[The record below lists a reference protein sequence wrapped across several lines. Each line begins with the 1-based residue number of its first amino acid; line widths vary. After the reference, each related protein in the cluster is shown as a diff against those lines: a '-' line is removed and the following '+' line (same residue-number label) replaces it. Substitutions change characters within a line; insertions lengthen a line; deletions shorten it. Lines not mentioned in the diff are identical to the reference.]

1 MGTIYKRGRIWWI
14 AYYRNNQQLCESTHS
29 TDVVEARRQLRI
41 REGKIS
47 EGIPITRRT
56 GQVRIAEILDSVL
69 TDYRLNGRRSTQD
82 AEIRVRLHLAP
93 AIGGRRASD
102 FTTADVQAYALSR
115 QKASAANG
123 QINRELA
130 LLKRGFRLAVQSGL
144 LAWRPHIPMLRESNV
159 RKGFFERD
167 QFDSVLRHIPEH
179 LHGFLITAY
188 ITGWRVSEI
197 RGLRWSNVDLQ
208 ARELR
213 LDPGESKNEEGRVF
227 PMTKELAQVLE
238 DWKRRQLDEQHA
250 YDRIVPW
257 VFWYRYRGK
266 VRPIG
271 DFGKRWDRACNL
283 AGVPGRIPHDCR
295 RTAVRNLIRA
305 GVPEVVA
312 MQMTGHRT
320 RAVFDRYNIVS
331 SRDLQSARDALERS
345 ADNYNFNYSVGFCP
359 PQSTEKN
366 NLCDLA
372 SELRI
377 RRPEVRILSG
387 VLVGC

>member
-14 AYYRNNQQLCESTHS
+14 AYYRNNQQLRESTHS
-29 TDVVEARRQLRI
+29 TDIAEARRQLRI

-56 GQVRIAEILDSVL
+56 GQVRIAEILDAVL
-69 TDYRLNGRRSTQD
+69 TDYRLNGRRSTSD
-82 AEIRVRLHLAP
+82 AETRVRLHLTP
-93 AIGGRRASD
+93 AIGQFRASE
-102 FTTADVQAYALSR
+102 FTTNDVRAYALSR
-115 QKASAANG
+115 QKAGASNG

-130 LLKRGFRLAVQSGL
+130 LLKRGFRLAVQNGL

-167 QFDSVLRHIPEH
+167 QFDAVLRHIPEH
-179 LHGFLITAY
+179 LPGFLITAY

-197 RGLRWSNVDLQ
+197 RGLRWTNVDLQ

-213 LDPGESKNEEGRVF
+213 LEPGESKNDDGRIF
-227 PMTKELAQVLE
+227 PMTEELAQVIE

-257 VFWYRYRGK
+257 VFWYRHGGQ

-271 DFGKRWDRACNL
+271 DFRKRWSRACEL
-283 AGVPGRIPHDCR
+283 AGVPGRIPHDFR

-312 MQMTGHRT
+312 MQLTGHRT

-331 SRDLQSARDALERS
+331 SRDLHSARDALERS
-345 ADNYNFNYSVGFCP
+345 AGKHNIDHNAGFEH
-359 PQSTEKN
+359 S
-366 NLCDLA
+366 
-372 SELRI
+372 
-377 RRPEVRILSG
+377 
-387 VLVGC
+387 

>member
-14 AYYRNNQQLCESTHS
+14 AYYRNNQQLRESTHG
-29 TDVVEARRQLRI
+29 TDVAEARRQLRI

-56 GQVRIAEILDSVL
+56 GQVRIAEILDAVL
-69 TDYRLNGRRSTQD
+69 TDYRLNDRRSIRN
-82 AEIRVRLHLAP
+82 AETRVRLHLAP
-93 AIGGRRASD
+93 AIGARRASE
-102 FTTADVQAYALSR
+102 FTTTDVRAYALSR
-115 QKASAANG
+115 QKAGAANG

-130 LLKRGFRLAVQSGL
+130 MLKRGFRLAVQSGL
-144 LAWRPHIPMLRESNV
+144 LVWCPHIPMLRESNV
-159 RKGFFERD
+159 RKGFFEHH
-167 QFDSVLRHIPEH
+167 QFDAVLRHLPEH

-213 LDPGESKNEEGRVF
+213 LEPGESKNDDGRIF
-227 PMTKELAQVLE
+227 PMTQELTQVVE
-238 DWKRRQLDEQHA
+238 EWKRRQLDEQQA

-257 VFWYRYRGK
+257 VFWYRHREK

-271 DFGKRWDRACNL
+271 DFRKRWDRACKL

-295 RTAVRNLIRA
+295 RTAVRNLIRV

-331 SRDLQSARDALERS
+331 SRDLHSARDALESS
-345 ADNYNFNYSVGFCP
+345 ADKHNFEHNADFGP
-359 PQSTEKN
+359 T
-366 NLCDLA
+366 
-372 SELRI
+372 
-377 RRPEVRILSG
+377 
-387 VLVGC
+387 